1 MSCKIDNNFRR
12 GIDYRMKD
20 LAHFCNISREGLRNI
35 LDSRASPR
43 VFTAIKIVMF
53 FNLYFCDY
61 KKSFRWRVEDFWEFD
76 QEELNNL
83 YENESKRLNS
93 R

>member
-1 MSCKIDNNFRR
+1 MSCKIDNYFKR

-43 VFTAIKIVMF
+43 VYTALKIVMF
-53 FNLYFCDY
+53 FNIHFST
-61 KKSFRWRVEDFWEFD
+61 KKFSWRIEDFWSFD
-76 QEELNNL
+76 QEEF
-83 YENESKRLNS
+83 NETKS
-93 R
+93 